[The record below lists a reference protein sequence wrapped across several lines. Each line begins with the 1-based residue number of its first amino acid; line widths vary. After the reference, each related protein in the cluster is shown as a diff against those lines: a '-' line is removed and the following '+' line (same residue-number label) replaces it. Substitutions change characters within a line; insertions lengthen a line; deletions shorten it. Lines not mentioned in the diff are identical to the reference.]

1 MHGWKGWKKPCGK
14 IDRGHHRH
22 IRMDRIW
29 FYDLFWY
36 WDSQTDNAEGKV
48 ERQIGVPHWVGSAL
62 CEWILTEKGKIV
74 ASTTVQHVTQYEA
87 ENPKIQQSIINY
99 HMKLESVIGADGF
112 MLDIDGMNAFINEED
127 PSQEKENVWDETYQ
141 GLPDSTKLDNVVD
154 KENVEEVVSFLA
166 LRYVY
171 WMNKGEKL
179 WPESTSL

>member
-1 MHGWKGWKKPCGK
+1 
-14 IDRGHHRH
+14 
-22 IRMDRIW
+22 
-29 FYDLFWY
+29 
-36 WDSQTDNAEGKV
+36 
-48 ERQIGVPHWVGSAL
+48 
-62 CEWILTEKGKIV
+62 
-74 ASTTVQHVTQYEA
+74 
-87 ENPKIQQSIINY
+87 
-99 HMKLESVIGADGF
+99 MKLESVIGADGF